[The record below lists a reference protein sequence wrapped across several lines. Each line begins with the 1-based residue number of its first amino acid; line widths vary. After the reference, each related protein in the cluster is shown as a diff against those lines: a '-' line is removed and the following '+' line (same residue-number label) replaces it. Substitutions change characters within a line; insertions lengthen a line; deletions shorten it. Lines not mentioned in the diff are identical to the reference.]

1 MIQRGVFRTIQK
13 AARTAVLFAF
23 FALVTTIVFAPAT
36 HAQAAPTDPVE
47 PPVFVLPKVCTA
59 TPPVEP
65 VEPAEPTAPIAGIE
79 LAATVPTN
87 TTPLTWSWVTTLPTE
102 TPPTLAGYEYAIYR
116 DGVFETQGVLPAE
129 ATSFSYAPTAN
140 GSFTFYIWAVE
151 QGSGDALYCDNASTA
166 FSTTP
171 PVINGDSY
179 TQKGNV
185 ATPALTTDETDL
197 TFSWVIAS
205 GTAGGATISDPSLLT
220 PVFTFAADG
229 TYEFV
234 LTAADSFGNI
244 TTLMLSI
251 TYLAP
256 YVPGPTS
263 PLIPEEVVPKPVTP
277 YVRPASVTTTPATS
291 EYPTASDPQEID
303 AEVLASLNNS
313 AESQGDAEITSTA
326 TAVTRSEQGWKLFG
340 LAWYWWV
347 LIAAIL
353 VSGWLWTVRTYR
365 AAGRP
370 DDL

>member
-23 FALVTTIVFAPAT
+23 FALVTTIVFAPST
-36 HAQAAPTDPVE
+36 NAQAAPSEPVE

-59 TPPVEP
+59 TPPIEP
-65 VEPAEPTAPIAGIE
+65 AEPAEPTAPIAGIE